1 MERLPVTSTDIN
13 SVGYD
18 VDNQVLEVEF
28 HKGGTY
34 QYFNVT
40 QNIYD
45 DLMVSESKGKYFNL
59 NIKKA
64 GFAYSKI
71 QIIVKS

>member
-1 MERLPVTSTDIN
+1 MERILVTSTDIH

-18 VDNQVLEVEF
+18 VDSQVLEVEF

-34 QYFNVT
+34 QYFNVP
-40 QNIYD
+40 QHIYD

-59 NIKKA
+59 HIKKA
-64 GFAYSKI
+64 GFSYSRI
-71 QIIVKS
+71 